1 MPSVSKQQQKLF
13 GLVRALQKGDVPPGK
28 VSKQVKDLAKKMKK
42 SDVKAYASTKYD
54 DLPKKVKREDLRKL
68 VKKYGAKRVKESVF
82 AVMGKT
88 RKDGYREPEKPNFE
102 YDPEKVNE
110 SVNEYEYAV
119 GDMVKD
125 VNPTC
130 PHNGAIGKVKSI
142 RWDFNANGETLAEKF
157 TKDSEINSLSKDLGD
172 VKVQSLHENFS
183 GYSIEL
189 EFKGKGSK
197 STKLD
202 INHWNTLNK
211 IAKIFIENKKNK

>member
-1 MPSVSKQQQKLF
+1 MSFLKKLKNNTRDKSRDIFYKHLITLGIDVSLAERGAKEEKLF
-13 GLVRALQKGDVPPGK
+13 NPWHRRSLGIININSDSLISYVNIIKRDRSKDTPPRWWYYFGIP
-28 VSKQVKDLAKKMKK
+28 SKTSENK
-42 SDVKAYASTKYD
+42 SDYIEVKSTRIKSF
-54 DLPKKVKREDLRKL
+54 P
-68 VKKYGAKRVKESVF
+68 VF
-82 AVMGKT
+82 
-88 RKDGYREPEKPNFE
+88 
-102 YDPEKVNE
+102 
-110 SVNEYEYAV
+110 
-119 GDMVKD
+119 
-125 VNPTC
+125 
-130 PHNGAIGKVKSI
+130 GKVKSI

-211 IAKIFIENKKNK
+211 IAKIFIDNKKIK

>member
-1 MPSVSKQQQKLF
+1 MGFLKKLKNNTRDKSRDIFYKHLITLGIDVSLAERGAKEEKLF
-13 GLVRALQKGDVPPGK
+13 NPWHRRSLGIININSDSLISYVNIIKRDRSKDTPPRWWYYFGIP
-28 VSKQVKDLAKKMKK
+28 SKTSENK
-42 SDVKAYASTKYD
+42 SDYIEVKSTRIKSF
-54 DLPKKVKREDLRKL
+54 P
-68 VKKYGAKRVKESVF
+68 VF
-82 AVMGKT
+82 
-88 RKDGYREPEKPNFE
+88 
-102 YDPEKVNE
+102 
-110 SVNEYEYAV
+110 
-119 GDMVKD
+119 
-125 VNPTC
+125 
-130 PHNGAIGKVKSI
+130 GKVKSI

>member
-1 MPSVSKQQQKLF
+1 MSFLKKLKNNTRDKTRDIFYKHLITLGIDVSLAERGAKEEKLF
-13 GLVRALQKGDVPPGK
+13 NPWHRRSLGIININSDSLISYVNIIKRDRSKDTPPRWWYYFGIP
-28 VSKQVKDLAKKMKK
+28 SKTSENK
-42 SDVKAYASTKYD
+42 SDYIEVKSTRIKSF
-54 DLPKKVKREDLRKL
+54 P
-68 VKKYGAKRVKESVF
+68 VF
-82 AVMGKT
+82 
-88 RKDGYREPEKPNFE
+88 
-102 YDPEKVNE
+102 
-110 SVNEYEYAV
+110 
-119 GDMVKD
+119 
-125 VNPTC
+125 
-130 PHNGAIGKVKSI
+130 GKVKSI

-197 STKLD
+197 STKVD

>member
-1 MPSVSKQQQKLF
+1 MSFLKKLKSNTRDKSRDNFYEHLITLGIDASLAERGAKEEKLF
-13 GLVRALQKGDVPPGK
+13 NPWHRRSLGIININSDSLISYINIIKRDRSKDTPPRWWYYFGIP
-28 VSKQVKDLAKKMKK
+28 SKTSENK
-42 SDVKAYASTKYD
+42 SDYIEVKSTRIKSF
-54 DLPKKVKREDLRKL
+54 P
-68 VKKYGAKRVKESVF
+68 VF
-82 AVMGKT
+82 
-88 RKDGYREPEKPNFE
+88 
-102 YDPEKVNE
+102 
-110 SVNEYEYAV
+110 
-119 GDMVKD
+119 
-125 VNPTC
+125 
-130 PHNGAIGKVKSI
+130 GKVKSI

-211 IAKIFIENKKNK
+211 IAKIFIDNKKIK

>member
-1 MPSVSKQQQKLF
+1 MSFLKKLKNNTRDKTRDIFYKHLMTLGIDVSLAERGAKEEKLF
-13 GLVRALQKGDVPPGK
+13 NPWHRRSLGIININSDSLISYVNIIKRDRSKDTPPRWWYYFGIP
-28 VSKQVKDLAKKMKK
+28 SKTSENK
-42 SDVKAYASTKYD
+42 SDYIEVKSTRIKSF
-54 DLPKKVKREDLRKL
+54 P
-68 VKKYGAKRVKESVF
+68 VF
-82 AVMGKT
+82 
-88 RKDGYREPEKPNFE
+88 
-102 YDPEKVNE
+102 
-110 SVNEYEYAV
+110 
-119 GDMVKD
+119 
-125 VNPTC
+125 
-130 PHNGAIGKVKSI
+130 GKVKSI

>member
-1 MPSVSKQQQKLF
+1 MSFLKKSKNNTRDKSRDIFYKHLITLGIDVSLAERGAKEEKLF
-13 GLVRALQKGDVPPGK
+13 NPWHRRSLGIININSDSLISYVNIIKRDRSKDTPPRWWYYFGIP
-28 VSKQVKDLAKKMKK
+28 SKTSENK
-42 SDVKAYASTKYD
+42 SDYIEVKSTRIKSF
-54 DLPKKVKREDLRKL
+54 P
-68 VKKYGAKRVKESVF
+68 VF
-82 AVMGKT
+82 
-88 RKDGYREPEKPNFE
+88 
-102 YDPEKVNE
+102 
-110 SVNEYEYAV
+110 
-119 GDMVKD
+119 
-125 VNPTC
+125 
-130 PHNGAIGKVKSI
+130 GKVKSI

>member
-1 MPSVSKQQQKLF
+1 MSFLKKLKNNTRDKTRDIFYKHLMTLGIDVSLAERGAKEEKLF
-13 GLVRALQKGDVPPGK
+13 NPWHRRSLGIININSDSLISYVNIIKRDRSKDTPPRWWYYFGIP
-28 VSKQVKDLAKKMKK
+28 SKTSENK
-42 SDVKAYASTKYD
+42 SDYIEVKSTRIKSF
-54 DLPKKVKREDLRKL
+54 P
-68 VKKYGAKRVKESVF
+68 VF
-82 AVMGKT
+82 
-88 RKDGYREPEKPNFE
+88 
-102 YDPEKVNE
+102 
-110 SVNEYEYAV
+110 
-119 GDMVKD
+119 
-125 VNPTC
+125 
-130 PHNGAIGKVKSI
+130 GKVKSI

-157 TKDSEINSLSKDLGD
+157 TKDSEINSLSIDLGD

>member
-1 MPSVSKQQQKLF
+1 MSFLKKLKNNTRDKSRDIFYKHLITLGIDVSLAERGAKEEKLF
-13 GLVRALQKGDVPPGK
+13 NPWHRRSLGVININSDSLISYVNIIKRDRSKDTPPRWWYYFGIP
-28 VSKQVKDLAKKMKK
+28 SKTSENK
-42 SDVKAYASTKYD
+42 SDYIEVKSTRIKSF
-54 DLPKKVKREDLRKL
+54 P
-68 VKKYGAKRVKESVF
+68 VF
-82 AVMGKT
+82 
-88 RKDGYREPEKPNFE
+88 
-102 YDPEKVNE
+102 
-110 SVNEYEYAV
+110 
-119 GDMVKD
+119 
-125 VNPTC
+125 
-130 PHNGAIGKVKSI
+130 GKVKSI
-142 RWDFNANGETLAEKF
+142 RWDFNANGETLGEKF

>member
-1 MPSVSKQQQKLF
+1 MSFLKKLKNNTRDKSRDIFYKHLITLGIDVSLAERGAKEEKLF
-13 GLVRALQKGDVPPGK
+13 NPWHRRSLGIININSDSLISYVNIIKRDRSKDTPPRWWYYFGIP
-28 VSKQVKDLAKKMKK
+28 SKTSENK
-42 SDVKAYASTKYD
+42 SDYIEVKSTRIKSF
-54 DLPKKVKREDLRKL
+54 P
-68 VKKYGAKRVKESVF
+68 VF
-82 AVMGKT
+82 
-88 RKDGYREPEKPNFE
+88 
-102 YDPEKVNE
+102 
-110 SVNEYEYAV
+110 
-119 GDMVKD
+119 
-125 VNPTC
+125 
-130 PHNGAIGKVKSI
+130 GKVKSI
-142 RWDFNANGETLAEKF
+142 RWDFNANGETLGEKF

>member
-1 MPSVSKQQQKLF
+1 MSFLKKLKNNTRDKSRDIFYKHLITLGIDVSLVERGAKEEKLF
-13 GLVRALQKGDVPPGK
+13 NPWHRRSLGIININSDSLISYVNIIKRDRSKDTPPRWWYYFGIP
-28 VSKQVKDLAKKMKK
+28 SKTSENK
-42 SDVKAYASTKYD
+42 SDYIEVKSTRIKSF
-54 DLPKKVKREDLRKL
+54 P
-68 VKKYGAKRVKESVF
+68 VF
-82 AVMGKT
+82 
-88 RKDGYREPEKPNFE
+88 
-102 YDPEKVNE
+102 
-110 SVNEYEYAV
+110 
-119 GDMVKD
+119 
-125 VNPTC
+125 
-130 PHNGAIGKVKSI
+130 GKVKSI

-189 EFKGKGSK
+189 EFKGKESK

>member
-1 MPSVSKQQQKLF
+1 MSFLKKLKNNTRDKTRDIFYKHLMTLGIDVSLAERGAKEEKLF
-13 GLVRALQKGDVPPGK
+13 NPWHRRSLGIININSDSLISYVNIIKRDRSKDTPPRWWYYFGIP
-28 VSKQVKDLAKKMKK
+28 SKTSENK
-42 SDVKAYASTKYD
+42 SDYIEVKSTRIKSF
-54 DLPKKVKREDLRKL
+54 P
-68 VKKYGAKRVKESVF
+68 VF
-82 AVMGKT
+82 
-88 RKDGYREPEKPNFE
+88 
-102 YDPEKVNE
+102 
-110 SVNEYEYAV
+110 
-119 GDMVKD
+119 
-125 VNPTC
+125 
-130 PHNGAIGKVKSI
+130 GKVKSI

-157 TKDSEINSLSKDLGD
+157 TKDSEINSLSKNLGD

>member
-1 MPSVSKQQQKLF
+1 MSFLKKLKNNTRDKSRDIFYKHLITLGIDVSLAERGAKEEKLF
-13 GLVRALQKGDVPPGK
+13 NPWHRRSLGVININSDSLISYVNIIKRDRSKDTPPRWWYYFGIP
-28 VSKQVKDLAKKMKK
+28 SKTSENK
-42 SDVKAYASTKYD
+42 SDYIEVKSTRIKSF
-54 DLPKKVKREDLRKL
+54 P
-68 VKKYGAKRVKESVF
+68 VF
-82 AVMGKT
+82 
-88 RKDGYREPEKPNFE
+88 
-102 YDPEKVNE
+102 
-110 SVNEYEYAV
+110 
-119 GDMVKD
+119 
-125 VNPTC
+125 
-130 PHNGAIGKVKSI
+130 GKVKSI

>member
-1 MPSVSKQQQKLF
+1 MSFLKKLKNNTRDKSRDIFYKHLITLGIDVSLAERGAKEEKLF
-13 GLVRALQKGDVPPGK
+13 NPWHRRSLGIISINSDSLISYVNIIKRDRSKDTPPRWWYYFGIP
-28 VSKQVKDLAKKMKK
+28 SKTSENK
-42 SDVKAYASTKYD
+42 SDYIEVKSTRIKSF
-54 DLPKKVKREDLRKL
+54 P
-68 VKKYGAKRVKESVF
+68 VF
-82 AVMGKT
+82 
-88 RKDGYREPEKPNFE
+88 
-102 YDPEKVNE
+102 
-110 SVNEYEYAV
+110 
-119 GDMVKD
+119 
-125 VNPTC
+125 
-130 PHNGAIGKVKSI
+130 GKVKSI

>member
-1 MPSVSKQQQKLF
+1 MSLVERGAKEEKLF
-13 GLVRALQKGDVPPGK
+13 NPWHRRSLGIININSDSLINYVNIIKRDRSKDTPPRWWYYFGIP
-28 VSKQVKDLAKKMKK
+28 SKTSENK
-42 SDVKAYASTKYD
+42 SDYIEVKSTRIKSF
-54 DLPKKVKREDLRKL
+54 P
-68 VKKYGAKRVKESVF
+68 VF
-82 AVMGKT
+82 
-88 RKDGYREPEKPNFE
+88 
-102 YDPEKVNE
+102 
-110 SVNEYEYAV
+110 
-119 GDMVKD
+119 
-125 VNPTC
+125 
-130 PHNGAIGKVKSI
+130 GKVKSI